1 MQIKQYCSGVR
12 ILANCSKFCTSLFHI
27 TEKVTMRLVKLGFKT
42 LLVIPQSLK
51 RPDYCTIIFS
61 LMYFRLAVIFQM
73 YSENSDNNIA
83 TIWYVTQLRLCCL
96 LETFKTYFNP
106 KVNKFKSCQQCKKN
120 HCLQAK
126 LVENCTSKVLAF
138 SFQCKK

>member
-1 MQIKQYCSGVR
+1 
-12 ILANCSKFCTSLFHI
+12 
-27 TEKVTMRLVKLGFKT
+27 
-42 LLVIPQSLK
+42 
-51 RPDYCTIIFS
+51 
-61 LMYFRLAVIFQM
+61 MYFRLAVIFQM

-106 KVNKFKSCQQCKKN
+106 KVNKFKSCQQRKKKN

-138 SFQCKK
+138 SFQKERKKVRNNTKLNIDTSYNIQKTVKFITHCSHGHLISQLQYCLGKSPHFFG